1 MRVLVYRL
9 IDWLVQKNAV
19 YYILLCCM
27 AVFFFICNYYTPFI
41 QDDYAYCYVYGPDSA
56 TIRPTSTRITSLVQ
70 VFISQFN
77 HYNFVNG
84 RITPHVFVQIFCGLL
99 GKNVFNLVN
108 TVIFVLFLDSVVRI
122 STCNKRSVY
131 ILLLV
136 YIFFLVAFPNP
147 GQTSFWL
154 SGSCNYLWSMTFT
167 LLMIRH
173 ILFVPVESLSK
184 KKRVILSFGVIGMLI
199 GCMNESITLGVAGG
213 LFFYFFFH
221 REKFQAS
228 NKILFIGYLLG
239 VIVVLVSPGSWARLR
254 DGEMQFEFQIIP
266 FVFSR
271 VVNIIFMFVKL
282 VLPLVAISIF
292 VYKIRRKGLKQ
303 EVKDLFFLIFVV
315 LSCFLFL
322 LGMNEDRIFF
332 GLSVVSAIVIL
343 QEVSRFFEYKKIS
356 LLVVVFCLIIA
367 PVYSYKAYSQIYHYY
382 SFNNDVI
389 DLIKKS
395 PKECVIPYE
404 EYPPK
409 RFVYGTVVGC
419 DRYDYHNRVR
429 AFYYGKEYV
438 QALPDFL
445 YEKRKESFFLQD
457 ANQTRFIC
465 ENDTTQCLYA
475 LDNEPYWIFP
485 LSLEMIPRN
494 KVYAVY
500 HFAIRKNEPLAFYQ
514 KVIRGLLGTLTLP
527 GEQKKDI
534 YYLTT
539 IVGLNYLVLPKEEGV
554 DGIKIC
560 NELSQQTIAFIKD

>member
-1 MRVLVYRL
+1 MGRQ
-9 IDWLVQKNAV
+9 IQENAV
-19 YYILLCCM
+19 YCILLCCM
-27 AVFFFICNYYTPFI
+27 AVSFFIGNYYTPFI

-56 TIRPTSTRITSLVQ
+56 VIRPTSTRITSLVQ

-84 RITPHVFVQIFCGLL
+84 RVIPHIFIQIFCGLL
-99 GKNVFNLVN
+99 GKHVFNLVN

-131 ILLLV
+131 ALLLV
-136 YIFFLVAFPNP
+136 YVFFLVIFPNP

-154 SGSCNYLWSMTFT
+154 SGGCNYLWSMTFA

-184 KKRVILSFGVIGMLI
+184 KKGVVLSLGIIGLLI

-221 REKFQAS
+221 RKKFQSS
-228 NKILFIGYLLG
+228 NKSLFIGYLLG

-254 DGEMQFEFQIIP
+254 GGEMQFEFQIIP

-343 QEVSRFFEYKKIS
+343 QEVNRFFEYKKIS

-367 PVYSYKAYSQIYHYY
+367 PVYSYKAYSQIHHYY
-382 SFNNDVI
+382 SFNNEVI

-409 RFVYGTVVGC
+409 RFVYGTVVNC

-429 AFYYGKEYV
+429 AFYYDKEYV
-438 QALPDFL
+438 QALSDFL
-445 YEKRKESFFLQD
+445 YEKRKDSSFLQD
-457 ANQTRFIC
+457 ANQTKFVW
-465 ENDTTQCLYA
+465 ENDTTQCLYV
-475 LDNEPYWIFP
+475 LNNEPYWIFP
-485 LSLEMIPRN
+485 LSPEMTPQN
-494 KVYAVY
+494 KIYAVY
-500 HFAIRKNEPLAFYQ
+500 HFVNRGKEPLAFHQ

-527 GEQKKDI
+527 KEQKKDI
-534 YYLTT
+534 YYLTAT
-539 IVGLNYLVLPKEEGV
+539 DGLNYLVLPKEEGV